1 LTGLGNHTHNRKET
15 KLTETSALGQSG
27 VYYDTNWNENGLLSN
42 IQHQIFNQLNLD
54 AGHGPGVLPSTND
67 KAIVLI
73 YTLNGENWSHQDDNR
88 DFKYQAVIMLSEP
101 KRDFNGGETYV
112 LSDAKEAGKNVHV
125 MI

>member
-1 LTGLGNHTHNRKET
+1 M
-15 KLTETSALGQSG
+15 TETSALGQSG

-101 KRDFNGGETYV
+101 KRDFNGGEPYV

-125 MI
+125 VI